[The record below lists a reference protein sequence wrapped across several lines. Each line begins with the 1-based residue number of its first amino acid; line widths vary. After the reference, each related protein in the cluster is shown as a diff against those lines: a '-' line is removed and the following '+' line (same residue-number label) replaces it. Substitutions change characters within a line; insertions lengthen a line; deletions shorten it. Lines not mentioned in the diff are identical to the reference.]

1 MRVLLVAPFERN
13 LAHGGSLRA
22 TAMAERLEERGASV
36 EWRTIGPQRVGSA
49 AKVRDLARLRPA
61 LASLY
66 WTDAVAPEPPADAV
80 IAAHSYLSPT
90 LRHLPA
96 TTTRVIDF
104 HNLEWQH
111 LADSAR
117 FEPPHRRPYA
127 AAQERLMRRL
137 ERRAVAA
144 ADLSLFVSERE
155 REWAARKARSDRLLL
170 LPSVL
175 PRDAERAALALG
187 ETGLG
192 TTAPRLGY
200 VGTLRFPPNA
210 GALLGFLRESW
221 PAIRDAVPDA
231 TLSIAGDAD
240 ASLAG
245 RLRRFPA
252 VELLGPV
259 ADTAPLLRSSAA
271 MVLPVQGRAG
281 TSLRA
286 LEYSLAGAWP
296 IGSPDA
302 FRGIPWKAG
311 ATVRAPAEWA
321 AEVRAALRP
330 SAHREE
336 RTRAAREA
344 ALALQRDAGP
354 WDRLADRIGT

>member
-22 TAMAERLEERGASV
+22 TAMAERLEERGVSV
-36 EWRTIGPQRVGSA
+36 EWRTIRRRRVGRA
-49 AKVRDLARLRPA
+49 AKLRDLARLRPA
-61 LASLY
+61 LVGLHWPSPA
-66 WTDAVAPEPPADAV
+66 APDPTADAV

-90 LRHLPA
+90 LRDLPA
-96 TTTRVIDF
+96 TATRLIDF

-117 FEPPHRRPYA
+117 FEPHLRRPYA
-127 AAQERLMRRL
+127 AAQVRLMRRF

-155 REWAARKARSDRLLL
+155 RDWAARAAPSDRLLL
-170 LPSVL
+170 VPSVL
-175 PRDAERAALALG
+175 PRQAERAALELG
-187 ETGLG
+187 AGLD
-192 TTAPRLGY
+192 TAAPRLGY

-221 PAIRDAVPDA
+221 PAIREAVPGV
-231 TLSIAGDAD
+231 TLSVAGDAD
-240 ASLAG
+240 PSLAE

-252 VELLGPV
+252 VELLGAV

-271 MVLPVQGRAG
+271 MVLPVEGRAG

-296 IGSPDA
+296 IGTPEA
-302 FRGIPWKAG
+302 FRGIPWEAG
-311 ATVRAPAEWA
+311 AAVRAPAEWA
-321 AEVRAALRP
+321 AAVRAALRP
-330 SAHREE
+330 SPQREE
-336 RTRAAREA
+336 RIRAARLA
-344 ALALQRDAGP
+344 AAALQRDPGP
-354 WDRLADRIGT
+354 WDRLADRIGA